1 MPSRFRTTRSTTGQV
16 ARRLVRDQRG
26 AVMMEYSVVLLTV
39 SLMMAVALTALGV
52 PLFSLYSYTEFILGL
67 PVP

>member
-1 MPSRFRTTRSTTGQV
+1 MRTPRERARFWLALHS
-16 ARRLVRDQRG
+16 DQRG
-26 AVMMEYSVVLLTV
+26 LVMAEYGVVLVLV
-39 SLMMAVALTALGV
+39 SLVTALALASLGV